1 MPEKEYIEKMSNFL
15 MKTFEA
21 RFADKFEDHPCPDC
35 GKPYVHVCQDML
47 KILFGLA
54 IERTLKDV
62 KAWPIAGQEVGNF
75 KL

>member
-15 MKTFEA
+15 KTTFEA
-21 RFADKFEDHPCPDC
+21 RFADKFENHPCPDC
-35 GKPYVHVCQDML
+35 GQPYVHMCQKMI
-47 KILFGLA
+47 KILFGTA

-62 KAWPIAGQEVGNF
+62 KGWPQAGTEVGAF